1 MFNGQWNQDKYL
13 EETIFK
19 GYKNGFF
26 IDIGAHDGRSINN
39 TLYFETAN
47 NWTGINVEPI
57 KSVYDKLVTNRP
69 NCVNLNCAIDET
81 QGQAEFICNVGYT
94 EMLSGLKSHYHEK
107 HNTRLQYENNIT
119 GSTTSIQI
127 VDTNTLANIFD
138 EFNVKH
144 VNYLSIDVEGAEFS
158 VIKSIDFDKVFIDVI
173 EFENNYD
180 DILPIIE
187 YLVKKGYVLLHKSH
201 DIFMIN
207 ENSIFYIKNQ

>member
-1 MFNGQWNQDKYL
+1 MLNQ
-13 EETIFK
+13 
-19 GYKNGFF
+19 
-26 IDIGAHDGRSINN
+26 
-39 TLYFETAN
+39 
-47 NWTGINVEPI
+47 
-57 KSVYDKLVTNRP
+57 
-69 NCVNLNCAIDET
+69 
-81 QGQAEFICNVGYT
+81 
-94 EMLSGLKSHYHEK
+94 
-107 HNTRLQYENNIT
+107 
-119 GSTTSIQI
+119 
-127 VDTNTLANIFD
+127 
-138 EFNVKH
+138 NVKH